1 LIDKIKIKVMINL
14 SVQDQVDGKGKIAE
28 LRGAIGQEFS
38 DNRSSTS
45 RSRLVAVSVD
55 GNTCTVEEVRSEYNK
70 REPKFGHKTQP
81 SWLTWNSMFY

>member
-1 LIDKIKIKVMINL
+1 MINL
-14 SVQDQVDGKGKIAE
+14 SVQDQVDGLNKVSD

-45 RSRLVAVSVD
+45 RSRLIAVSDD

-70 REPKFGHKTQP
+70 REPKVGYKTQP